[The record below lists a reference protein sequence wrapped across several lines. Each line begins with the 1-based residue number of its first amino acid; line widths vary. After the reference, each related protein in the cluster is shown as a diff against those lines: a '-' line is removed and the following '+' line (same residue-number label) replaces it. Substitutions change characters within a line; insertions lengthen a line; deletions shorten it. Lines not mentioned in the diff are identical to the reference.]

1 MTKVKQ
7 QSNKSKKCCSS
18 IIYSFIGFI
27 SGKKKSYSIVKDS
40 SSLDIT
46 IVAATATATVIEK
59 QPKEMWIPPP
69 KSERE
74 YKQYHFKGEIILVA
88 NDNLR
93 FQEWLRQVE
102 ISK

>member
-46 IVAATATATVIEK
+46 IVAATVTATVIEN
-59 QPKEMWIPPP
+59 QPKEMWIPP

>member
-7 QSNKSKKCCSS
+7 QSNNPKCCSS
-18 IIYSFIGFI
+18 AIYSFIGSFL
-27 SGKKKSYSIVKDS
+27 GKKKGYSIVKDS
-40 SSLDIT
+40 PSFVIT
-46 IVAATATATVIEK
+46 TVNP
-59 QPKEMWIPPP
+59 PKEKILKKNQIP
-69 KSERE
+69 KTERE

-102 ISK
+102 IIEIN

>member
-46 IVAATATATVIEK
+46 IVAATATAIEK
-59 QPKEMWIPPP
+59 QPKEMWIPSP
-69 KSERE
+69 KIERE
-74 YKQYHFKGEIILVA
+74 YKQYHFKGEIILVS